1 MELWQNKDHQIYLPH
16 PTKHTSS
23 CVGETRF
30 FENVFWKLFVMFGY
44 NWSDLAITKRG
55 FSFFNRGDVKNRTK
69 HITDFLDKA
78 GIKYR
83 TDISENGWSY
93 YIVLSSRKK
102 YLEILDKEYAKF
114 YRKTKKEHK
123 DFFKYEN
130 YIVSEAWIND
140 WNADEHTRTK
150 LGFEKI

>member
-1 MELWQNKDHQIYLPH
+1 MELWKNREHQIYLPH
-16 PTKHTSS
+16 PTKHISS
-23 CVGETRF
+23 CVGETSF
-30 FENVFWKLFVMFGY
+30 FKNNFWKLFVMFGY
-44 NWSDLAITKRG
+44 EWSDMAITKRG

-69 HITDFLDKA
+69 HITDFLDKN

-83 TDISENGWSY
+83 TETSLNCWSY
-93 YIVLSSRKK
+93 CIVLSSRKSN
-102 YLEILDKEYAKF
+102 LEIINKEYAKF
-114 YRKTKKEHK
+114 YRKMKREHK

-140 WNADEHTRTK
+140 YNADEYHRTK